1 MSRPYTIKDP
11 LHRDAALSVM
21 IEKQNGQFYM
31 AVNTIKPTT
40 PTIVNLAVNDDNWHS
55 IAAGLSD
62 LVAWRL
68 SERSGADFYFAFEAA
83 PTEYATAFG
92 WVGDQT
98 SPTLIAVKRRNTAVN
113 NFELLYWKP

>member
-1 MSRPYTIKDP
+1 
-11 LHRDAALSVM
+11 M

-40 PTIVNLAVNDDNWHS
+40 PTIVNETINDDNWHS
-55 IAAGLSD
+55 IAIALSD
-62 LVAWRL
+62 LVVWRL

-92 WVGDQT
+92 WCEFQT
-98 SPTLIAVKRRNTAVN
+98 SPTLIVVKRKNTAVN
-113 NFELLYWKP
+113 NFELLYWKV